1 MPEQNSSISNFKRF
15 LFRILL
21 PAIAIT
27 GLAGLAFNYAFEHL
41 IVMDGETSGAYK
53 IRRII
58 KENHPD
64 EIPIFGS
71 SRAEGGYLPDSLGA
85 NFYNYGLS
93 GSCAD
98 VTTFFMRQE
107 CKKKKNKPWIIV
119 NIELNGI
126 VRLYG
131 NIANFIPNTGNK
143 DIRTILGK
151 DHRAYYRIP
160 FLRYFGQY
168 EFYLRDYLNNKM
180 QLTKAV
186 NKGAA
191 IEKKN
196 MPPEEFAALVVQRK
210 KEGEVFDIDSTL
222 LQEFTDVIA
231 SHPER
236 EFILVVAP
244 YHKSYYESYR
254 TPAVAKA
261 FFDLILSYPNTH
273 VIDMGH
279 LPLDDDMYFNTTHIR
294 LNGAVVFCRA
304 LRDSLAA
311 IGVR

>member
-1 MPEQNSSISNFKRF
+1 MTEQNSSISNFKRF
-15 LFRILL
+15 LFRLLL

-27 GLAGLAFNYAFEHL
+27 GIAGLGFNYAFEHI
-41 IVMDGETSGAYK
+41 IVMDGKTSGAYK

-58 KENHPD
+58 KEKHPD

-71 SRAEGGYLPDSLGA
+71 SRAEGGYLPDSLGP

-98 VTTFFMRQE
+98 VTTFFMQQE
-107 CKKKKNKPWIIV
+107 CKKKKNTPWIIV

-143 DIRTILGK
+143 GIRTILGK
-151 DHRAYYRIP
+151 DCKANYRIP

-168 EFYLRDYLNNKM
+168 EFYIRDYLNNKI
-180 QLTKAV
+180 QLTKAI

-191 IEKKN
+191 IEKN
-196 MPPEEFAALVVQRK
+196 EVDPAEFAAQVAQRK
-210 KEGEVFDIDSTL
+210 IEGEVFDIDSSL
-222 LQEFTDVIA
+222 LKEFISVIA
-231 SHPER
+231 NHPER

-261 FFDLILSYPNTH
+261 FFDLVLSYPNTH
-273 VIDMGH
+273 VIDLGH
-279 LPLDDDMYFNTTHIR
+279 LDLSDDMYFNTTHLRI
-294 LNGAVVFCRA
+294 NGAAVFCRA